1 MAGLFGRLF
10 GGKNADQEPKPK
22 KQSAPAQKQKQNK
35 EAYFLDTD
43 IARSLGNMDYLKKAE
58 ADQEQ
63 MANATKPLSEPKTN
77 QPPQEKVA
85 TPRRQADSSMNVFRS
100 MARDIKNKKQ

>member
-22 KQSAPAQKQKQNK
+22 KQSAPAQKQKQK
-35 EAYFLDTD
+35 REAYFLETD
-43 IARSLGNMDYLKKAE
+43 DASSLGNRDYLKKAK

-63 MANATKPLSEPKTN
+63 LANATKPLSEPKTK
-77 QPPQEKVA
+77 QSPQEKVA
-85 TPRRQADSSMNVFRS
+85 TPRRQADSSMSVFRN
-100 MARDIKNKKQ
+100 MAREIKNKKQ

>member
-22 KQSAPAQKQKQNK
+22 KQSAPAQKSKK

-43 IARSLGNMDYLKKAE
+43 IARSLGNMDYLKKE
-58 ADQEQ
+58 KADMEQ
-63 MANATKPLSEPKTN
+63 LANATKPLSEQKTK

-85 TPRRQADSSMNVFRS
+85 TPRRQADSSMNVFRN
-100 MARDIKNKKQ
+100 MAREIKNKKQ

>member
-22 KQSAPAQKQKQNK
+22 KQSASAQKQKQKK

-43 IARSLGNMDYLKKAE
+43 IARSLGNMDYLKKE
-58 ADQEQ
+58 KADLEQ
-63 MANATKPLSEPKTN
+63 LANATKPLSEQKTK
-77 QPPQEKVA
+77 QPPQEKRE
-85 TPRRQADSSMNVFRS
+85 TPRRKADSSMDVFRS
-100 MARDIKNKKQ
+100 MAREIKNKKQ